1 MKKLTEEEF
10 KALPKGTIYYYQFEK
25 GVASDYDERFIEEP
39 TPSQDDLKMLVDVA
53 SRIYARDRETHIDT
67 AIKEAKGLIQAC
79 KEALA

>member
-1 MKKLTEEEF
+1 MKKLTEEE
-10 KALPKGTIYYYQFEK
+10 LNSVPIGIEYYVKYINGQIIGDGF
-25 GVASDYDERFIEEP
+25 FIEEP
-39 TPSQDDLKMLVDVA
+39 TPSQDDIKMLVDVA